1 MIKAYFDWNIIAK
14 YRDYCLKKDTSAST
28 YGLIQEAI
36 TNGQIATYYSDAHI
50 LDILPFSAQSQYT
63 DLDLKAI
70 SLTTGDAYLA
80 YDSIS
85 KYWEFQRV
93 NPTDVFDNLRE
104 NYHFQCDFESI
115 LGDCGFLGVFIKEF
129 LSNVNLP
136 ICNQMEEEIYPPDL
150 LGVMRH
156 MIDQNNKAISNSRF
170 YRIRRNKFSDQL
182 KTHQPYKKKLS
193 GSIEDKILVFIELY
207 IAITKAAPKMFEDRL
222 SHILGVFMLLDQV
235 HLWTDSKFKNL
246 QVDAMHAFY
255 ATHSSNRYLVTND
268 KNMIMKSKLAYLCLG
283 LPIQVVCFTDF
294 ATILSDI

>member
-14 YRDYCLKKDTSAST
+14 YRDYHLKNDTSAST

-36 TNGQIATYYSDAHI
+36 TNGHIATYYSDAHI
-50 LDILPFSAQSQYT
+50 LDIQPLLDQSQYT

-70 SLTTGDAYLA
+70 SLITGDTYLA
-80 YDSIS
+80 YDTIR

-93 NPTDVFDNLRE
+93 DPNYVFDNLRE
-104 NYHFQCDFESI
+104 NYHFQCDFDAI
-115 LGDCGFLGVFIKEF
+115 LGECGFLERHVKEF
-129 LSNVNLP
+129 LSNITLPVNK
-136 ICNQMEEEIYPPDL
+136 QMIEENYPSDL
-150 LGVMRH
+150 LGFMKH
-156 MIDQNNKAISNSRF
+156 MIAQNNEAISNSKF
-170 YRIRRNKFSDQL
+170 YRSRRNNFVDQL
-182 KTHQPYKKKLS
+182 NNHQPYRKKLS
-193 GSIEDKILVFIELY
+193 GSTEDKLLVFIELY

-255 ATHSSNRYLVTND
+255 ATHSSTRYLVTND

-283 LPIQVVCFTDF
+283 LPIQVVCFSDF
-294 ATILSDI
+294 ATILSAS